1 MPTVVLIGA
10 SLYTIGSMAKKFV
23 KRYMPDVH
31 KIRHHRHLRFFGTL
45 LHDPNLWHLNR
56 HSVAGAMAV
65 GLFWAF
71 VPMPLQMIPAA
82 AFAIWFRVNLPISV
96 ALVWLTNPITM
107 PAVFYFNYKL
117 GTWILRRPVEDVAFP
132 VSDVKFELSW
142 AWINQ
147 EWTWV
152 THEFSSIWQPFLLG
166 SLVVASLSALAGYW
180 GMRAFWRLHVVREW
194 ERRRKRRRK

>member
-1 MPTVVLIGA
+1 
-10 SLYTIGSMAKKFV
+10 MAKKFV
-23 KRYMPDVH
+23 KRYMPDAH

-71 VPMPLQMIPAA
+71 VPIPLQMIPAA
-82 AFAIWFRVNLPISV
+82 ALAIWFRVNLPISV

-107 PAVFYFNYKL
+107 PPVFYFNYKL
-117 GTWILRRPVEDVAFP
+117 GTWILRRPVEDVTFP

-142 AWINQ
+142 
-147 EWTWV
+147 TWV
-152 THEFSSIWQPFLLG
+152 THEWAWITHEFG
-166 SLVVASLSALAGYW
+166 A
-180 GMRAFWRLHVVREW
+180 
-194 ERRRKRRRK
+194 RRRRSDLAVSRQKINGVRPHLFSLTAGAAAQPPLHKRIRI